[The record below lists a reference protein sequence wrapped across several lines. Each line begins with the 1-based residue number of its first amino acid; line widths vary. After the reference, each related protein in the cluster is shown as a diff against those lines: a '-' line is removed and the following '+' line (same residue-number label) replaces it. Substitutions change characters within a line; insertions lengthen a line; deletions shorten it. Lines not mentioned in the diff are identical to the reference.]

1 MKVVYENATKHEKG
15 LLVYLHF
22 NEETEYCVGKNGSV
36 QRGKSFHGKVK
47 RGEKVYANEHV
58 VDHKSNTVEEANKRV
73 FK

>member
-15 LLVYLHF
+15 LLVFLRF
-22 NEETEYCVGKNGSV
+22 NDETEYRVGKNGKV
-36 QRGKSFHGKVK
+36 QRGVSFNGKVK